1 MKQFIL
7 LLLLCTIGL
16 SSCVTNKKINYLQS
30 SEEPSDT
37 TSYVQTS
44 APQYLLRPGDE
55 LYINIQALYEQGG
68 RAFNGA
74 GETSQ
79 RVTSQTAYY
88 ESYPIYEDGTI
99 DYPYLG
105 KIKVAGLTMEEVR
118 TQFKTELSEYTQGM
132 SVIIKLATN
141 YISIL
146 GEVKSPGRK
155 QLTAEK
161 LDIFGAL
168 ALAGDLNSYG
178 KRAEIKIIRETKEGR
193 VIKTFDINREDII
206 NSEFYWVLPGD
217 IIYVSRIEG
226 QFFKLDS
233 FSDIMVIFST
243 SLSLVLLALS
253 F

>member
-1 MKQFIL
+1 MKYIIL
-7 LLLLCTIGL
+7 LFLCTLGL
-16 SSCVTNKKINYLQS
+16 SSCVTNKKINYLQP
-30 SEEPSDT
+30 SEEPNDT
-37 TSYVQTS
+37 ISYIQTS

-55 LYINIQALYEQGG
+55 LYISIQPLYEQGG
-68 RAFNGA
+68 RAFHS
-74 GETSQ
+74 GESTQRITTSQ
-79 RVTSQTAYY
+79 SAYY

-105 KIKVAGLTMEEVR
+105 KIRVAGFTMEEVR

-132 SVIIKLATN
+132 SVVIKLATN

-146 GEVKSPGRK
+146 GEVESPGRK

-178 KRAEIKIIRETKEGR
+178 KRAEIKVIRETKEGR
-193 VIKTFDINREDII
+193 IIKTFDINREDII

-217 IIYVSRIEG
+217 VIYVSRIEG